1 MNESVDAV
9 EAAEGRYYVT
19 DTDLSARFPI
29 YTRANVGE
37 VFPDPVTPL
46 TSDTALWLAELGW
59 RDAWVR
65 IGAMDEDEFPPDR
78 FAQLGVQGGYC
89 YLNASVIRLFAERA
103 PGLSW
108 RDMDAQF
115 FGAQPGIPD
124 YEEMPGDVRPD
135 LTEKIGATFTWVF
148 GQTSLADLT
157 ELTEDRDSSRALRA
171 ARPDLSTMS
180 DRELWE
186 RYEMLLPEH
195 RRLFSHH
202 LFTTYMA
209 TVPLGVISAIATAVG
224 RPDLIMPLIA
234 GIGDV
239 DSAAPSHAMWALSR
253 LPADSAAFD
262 SGFAEFL
269 FEYGSRGP
277 NEWESRSPT
286 WETRPALALAAIDR
300 MRLAPA
306 SCDPELQN
314 AERAELRA
322 AAAAELLAIVEAD
335 PATHG
340 QLAAAIACSA
350 AWFPGRERTKTN
362 NIRIIHEMRMP
373 MRELGRRMVERGAFD
388 EIEDY
393 GFVRQ
398 AEMSQLLEDPH
409 SLTDEIRRRRDEYQL
424 LQQLI
429 PPFVFVGHAA
439 PPSTW
444 ERVDAASAELLSTGD
459 SLAGLPGCSGVAE
472 GIARVVLDSNDPTS
486 LEPGDILVAP
496 ITDPSWTPLFVPA
509 AGVVVNVGAP
519 MSHAIIVSRELGIP
533 CVISATAAT
542 RRIPDGAR
550 IRIDGGTGIVTILD
564 AAPQPM
570 AVTHA

>member
-1 MNESVDAV
+1 MIRVALLFGGRSSEHSISCATAGGVLGAIDRTKYEVVPIGITHEGAWTLQPDDADLFALRHELPVVVDNGSRVQLPES
-9 EAAEGRYYVT
+9 AASREFTVVSADGRVASLGEI
-19 DTDLSARFPI
+19 DVVFPI
-29 YTRANVGE
+29 LHGRFGEDGTVQGALELLGLPYVGNGVLASALGMDKHFTKTVLQGAGVAVAPWVSVTR
-37 VFPDPVTPL
+37 
-46 TSDTALWLAELGW
+46 S
-59 RDAWVR
+59 AWVR
-65 IGAMDEDEFPPDR
+65 
-78 FAQLGVQGGYC
+78 
-89 YLNASVIRLFAERA
+89 
-103 PGLSW
+103 
-108 RDMDAQF
+108 
-115 FGAQPGIPD
+115 
-124 YEEMPGDVRPD
+124 
-135 LTEKIGATFTWVF
+135 
-148 GQTSLADLT
+148 
-157 ELTEDRDSSRALRA
+157 
-171 ARPDLSTMS
+171 

-239 DSAAPSHAMWALSR
+239 DSAAPSHAMWVLSR

-509 AGVVVNVGAP
+509 AGVVVDVGAP